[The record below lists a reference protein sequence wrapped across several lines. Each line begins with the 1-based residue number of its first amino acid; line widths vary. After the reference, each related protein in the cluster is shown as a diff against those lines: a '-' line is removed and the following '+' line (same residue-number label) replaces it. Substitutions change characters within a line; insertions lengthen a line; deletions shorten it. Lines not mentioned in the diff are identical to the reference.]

1 MTHPIILYDG
11 VCNLCEGSVR
21 FVLARDSARRFCFA
35 ALQSERGRQLLAQHG
50 LQAFGDLSAVVLL
63 QDGKAYVKS
72 DAAILIASQLD
83 PPWPFF
89 ARLAFL
95 PRPVRDRIYDF
106 IGTRRY
112 HWFGKKVECW
122 MPTGDLKDRFI
133 D

>member
-1 MTHPIILYDG
+1 MTRPIILYDG

-35 ALQSERGRQLLAQHG
+35 ALQSERGRQLLAENG

-72 DAAILIASQLD
+72 DAALAIASQLD

-89 ARLAFL
+89 ARFAFV
-95 PRPVRDRIYDF
+95 PRPVRDTIYDF

-112 HWFGKKVECW
+112 QWFGKKAECG